1 MLFGIKDAADLILKR
16 KKDNKIIL
24 SSDYFNVST
33 NASTANRTY
42 AMKKGVKAIAWD
54 GEKESTL
61 TLQAEVYDLK
71 WLGILAGDEMITGA
85 QDIIQREVVQ
95 ITSGKAVLKNKP
107 LSGTFN
113 AFTLESDKITHT
125 VELEATATTN
135 PEAGKYIFDSADAT
149 GKTVKVNST
158 TCPDGSFI
166 VAYYMIK
173 SAASTIRFAINAQKF
188 SDAFEVHGKIFARPQ
203 DGSTDKRVSF
213 VAKNARPKSDI
224 TITMDSNNV
233 SQIEVTFDL
242 FPDENNDLIVYNINT
257 GE

>member
-1 MLFGIKDAADLILKR
+1 MLFGIKDAADLILIR
-16 KKDNKIIL
+16 KKDNKIVL
-24 SSDYFNVST
+24 SSDYFNTST
-33 NASTANRTY
+33 NASTANRVY

-61 TLQAEVYDLK
+61 TLNAEVYDLQ
-71 WLGILAGDEMITGA
+71 WLGLLSGDEMIKGE
-85 QDIIQREVVQ
+85 QDIIQKEVVKVA
-95 ITSGKAVLKNKP
+95 SGKVMLKNKP

-113 AFTLESDKITHT
+113 AFTLESDKITHVT
-125 VELEATATTN
+125 ELEVTATAA
-135 PEAGKYIFDSADAT
+135 PEIGKYVFDSTDAT

-158 TCPDGSFI
+158 TCPDGAYV

-188 SDAFEVHGKIFARPQ
+188 ADSFEVHGKIFARPQ
-203 DGSTDKRVSF
+203 DGTADQRVSF
-213 VAKNARPKSDI
+213 VCPNAKPKSDI

-242 FPDENNDLIVYNINT
+242 FPDANNDMIIYNINT

>member
-1 MLFGIKDAADLILKR
+1 MIFGIKDAADLILKR

-33 NASTANRTY
+33 NASTANRVY

-71 WLGILAGDEMITGA
+71 WLGILSGDDMIKGE
-85 QDIIQREVVQ
+85 QDIIQRQVLQVS
-95 ITSGKAVLKNKP
+95 SGKIVLKTKP

-113 AFTLESDKITHT
+113 LFTLESDKISH
-125 VELEATATTN
+125 VDELSVTATAS
-135 PEAGKYIFDSADAT
+135 PEVGKYIFDSADAT
-149 GKTVKVNST
+149 GKTVKVNSV
-158 TCPDGSFI
+158 TCPDGSFV

-173 SAASTIRFAINAQKF
+173 SSANTVRFAINSQKF
-188 SDAFEVHGKIFARPQ
+188 ADAFEVHGKIFARPQ
-203 DGSTDKRVSF
+203 DGSADQAISF
-213 VAKNARPKSDI
+213 VAPNARVKSDI
-224 TITMDSNNV
+224 TITMDANNV

-242 FPDENNDLIVYNINT
+242 FPDANNDMIIYNINT

>member
-16 KKDNKIIL
+16 KKDGKIVL

-61 TLQAEVYDLK
+61 TLSAEIYDLQ
-71 WLGILAGDEMITGA
+71 WFGLLSGDEMLKGE
-85 QDIIQREVVQ
+85 QDIIQREVVK
-95 ITSGKAVLKNKP
+95 ITSGKAILKKKP

-113 AFTLESDKITHT
+113 AFTLEPDKITHIT
-125 VELEATATTN
+125 ELGVTASAT

-149 GKTVKVNST
+149 GKTIKVNST

-173 SAASTIRFAINAQKF
+173 SAPSTVRFAINAQKF

-203 DGSTDKRVSF
+203 DGTADQRISF
-213 VAKNARPKSDI
+213 VCPNARPKSDI
-224 TITMDSNNV
+224 TITMDSSNV